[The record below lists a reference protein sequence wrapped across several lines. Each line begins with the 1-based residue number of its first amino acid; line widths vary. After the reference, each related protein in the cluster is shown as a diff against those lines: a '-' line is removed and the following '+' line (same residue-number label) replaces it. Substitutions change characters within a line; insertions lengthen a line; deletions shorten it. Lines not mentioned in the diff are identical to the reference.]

1 MSEAASKKQT
11 TTVPNTELTHGL
23 WFHTIETGAETP
35 FPWMT
40 DPGVLKHT
48 SWKIPEKKCLQSDT
62 IPQSRLEN
70 SVEGRR
76 KNVMGIGWEW
86 EKGTD
91 EY

>member
-1 MSEAASKKQT
+1 MDDR
-11 TTVPNTELTHGL
+11 
-23 WFHTIETGAETP
+23 
-35 FPWMT
+35 PWGTKAYIMEN
-40 DPGVLKHT
+40 
-48 SWKIPEKKCLQSDT
+48 SRKKCLQSDT